1 MKHIHKKF
9 TDNQVKELMRRYI
22 AKEIERNYIQEIL
35 GIGKARFFALIQ
47 SYRQDP
53 QKFSIQYQRQAR
65 PNISKETEKSILKE
79 LLIEKRLIQN
89 KEIPLKCYNYS
100 YIKERFGLHPKS
112 WT

>member
-22 AKEIERNYIQEIL
+22 A
-35 GIGKARFFALIQ
+35 KARFFALIQ